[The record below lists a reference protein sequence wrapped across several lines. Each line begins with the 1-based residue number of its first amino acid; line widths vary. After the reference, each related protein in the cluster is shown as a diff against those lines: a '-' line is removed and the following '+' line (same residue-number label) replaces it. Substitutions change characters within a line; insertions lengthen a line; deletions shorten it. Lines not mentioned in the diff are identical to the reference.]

1 MKKIAMLL
9 VFSVLFISCNPA
21 NDKKVLKTANGRI
34 NSLLVVMKNSQ
45 WQGDLGNE
53 LRKILAEPVIAL
65 PQPESQFEVSQVP
78 LESFGSMFKAT
89 RNVLSVSLGDEN
101 SFTVNTNVYA
111 SPQKIITIIGKSEEE
126 LIDLIVTNN
135 KKIVSEFKTSDLAT
149 VQRNILKKYWDPTK
163 IKTFQEQGYS
173 IKIPRNYNFVDDTG
187 DFVWY
192 RYHIDGANSMEII
205 TYSYPIESENDENG
219 NAIVARRDS
228 IGKKYIPGEVKDS
241 HMITEEAFTPHIF
254 EVTLDG
260 KKAFETR
267 GKWEVKGMYMAG
279 PFLSYSVIDK
289 AKNRVVVVEGLTYA
303 PSVNKR
309 DYMFEI
315 EAILKTLKINQ

>member
-1 MKKIAMLL
+1 MKKIALF
-9 VFSVLFISCNPA
+9 VVFISLLIACNPA
-21 NDKKVLKTANGRI
+21 NDKKVLKEANGRI
-34 NSLLVVMKNSQ
+34 NSLLVVVKNSA

-53 LRKILAEPVIAL
+53 LRKILAEPVLAL

-78 LESFGSMFKAT
+78 FESFGSMFRAT
-89 RNVLSVSLGDEN
+89 RNVLSINLGDEN
-101 SFTVNTNVYA
+101 SFTISTDVYA
-111 SPQKIITIIGKSEEE
+111 SPQKIITITGKTDE
-126 LIDLIVTNN
+126 DLINLIKTNS
-135 KKIVSEFKTSDLAT
+135 KKIISEFKTSDLAT
-149 VQRNILKKYWDPTK
+149 VQRNILKKYWDPEN
-163 IKTFQEQGYS
+163 IKTFKKQGYS
-173 IKIPRNYNFVDDTG
+173 IKIPRNYNLVDDTG

-205 TYSYPIESENDENG
+205 TYSYPIENENDENG
-219 NAIVARRDS
+219 NAIVAHRDS
-228 IGKKYIPGEVKDS
+228 IGKKYIPGQVENS

-254 EVTLDG
+254 EVKIDG

-289 AKNRVVVVEGLTYA
+289 ANNRVVVVEGLTYA

-315 EAILKTLKINQ
+315 EAILKTLKIN

>member
-1 MKKIAMLL
+1 MKKLTLLIALII
-9 VFSVLFISCNPA
+9 LFIACNPA
-21 NDKKVLKTANGRI
+21 NDKKVLKEANGRI
-34 NSLLVVMKNSQ
+34 NSLLVVIKNSE

-78 LESFGSMFKAT
+78 IESFGSMFRAT
-89 RNVLSVSLGDEN
+89 RNVLIVNLGDK
-101 SFTVNTNVYA
+101 NTIGIESNVYA
-111 SPQKIITIIGKSEEE
+111 APQKIITITGTSEQE
-126 LIDLIVTNN
+126 LINLIKTNS
-135 KKIVSEFKTSDLAT
+135 KKIIAEYKSSDLKT
-149 VQRNILKKYWDPTK
+149 LQRNILKKYWDPST
-163 IKTFQEQGYS
+163 IKTFKEQGYS
-173 IKIPRNYNFVDDTG
+173 IKIPRNYNLVDDTG

-205 TYSYPIESENDENG
+205 TYSYAIENENDENG
-219 NAIVARRDS
+219 NAIVAHRDS
-228 IGKKYIPGEVKDS
+228 IGKKYIPGQVENS

-254 EVTLDG
+254 EVRLDN

-279 PFLSYSVIDK
+279 PFLSYSIIDK
-289 AKNRVVVVEGLTYA
+289 AKNRVIVVEGLTYA

-315 EAILKTLKINQ
+315 EAILKTIKINN

>member
-1 MKKIAMLL
+1 MKKITILL
-9 VFSVLFISCNPA
+9 VLTVLFISCNPA
-21 NDKKVLKTANGRI
+21 NDKKVLKQANGRI
-34 NSLLVVMKNSQ
+34 NSLLVVIKNSE
-45 WQGDLGNE
+45 WQGELGNE
-53 LRKILAEPVIAL
+53 LRKILAEPVLAL

-89 RNVLSVSLGDEN
+89 RNVLSISLGDEN
-101 SFTVNTNVYA
+101 SLIVSTDVYA
-111 SPQKIITIIGKSEEE
+111 SPQKIITVTGKTEEE
-126 LIDLIVTNN
+126 LINLIKTNN
-135 KKIVSEFKTSDLAT
+135 KKIVAEFKKSDLST
-149 VQRNILKKYWDPTK
+149 VQRNILKKFWDPKK
-163 IKTFQEQGYS
+163 IKTFEKQGYS
-173 IKIPRNYNFVDDTG
+173 IKIPRNYNLVDDTG
-187 DFVWY
+187 DFTWY

-205 TYSYPIESENDENG
+205 TYSYAIENENDENG
-219 NAIVARRDS
+219 NAIVAHRDS
-228 IGKKYIPGEVKDS
+228 IGKKHIPGQIDDS

-267 GKWEVKGMYMAG
+267 GKWEVKGMFMAG

-315 EAILKTLKINQ
+315 EAILKTLKIN

>member
-1 MKKIAMLL
+1 MKKITLF
-9 VFSVLFISCNPA
+9 VVFISLLIACNPA
-21 NDKKVLKTANGRI
+21 NDKKVLKEANGRI
-34 NSLLVVMKNSQ
+34 NSLLVVVKNSA

-53 LRKILAEPVIAL
+53 LRKILAEPVLAL

-78 LESFGSMFKAT
+78 FESFGSMFRAT
-89 RNVLSVSLGDEN
+89 RNVLSINLGDEN
-101 SFTVNTNVYA
+101 SFTISTDVYA
-111 SPQKIITIIGKSEEE
+111 SPQKIITITGKTDE
-126 LIDLIVTNN
+126 DLINLIKTNS
-135 KKIVSEFKTSDLAT
+135 KKIISEFKTSDLAT
-149 VQRNILKKYWDPTK
+149 VQRNILKKYWDPEN
-163 IKTFQEQGYS
+163 IKTFKEQGYS
-173 IKIPRNYNFVDDTG
+173 IKIPRNYNLVDDTG

-205 TYSYPIESENDENG
+205 TYSYPIENENDENG
-219 NAIVARRDS
+219 NAIVAHRDS
-228 IGKKYIPGEVKDS
+228 IGKKYIPGQIENS

-254 EVTLDG
+254 EVKIDG

-289 AKNRVVVVEGLTYA
+289 ANNRVVVVEGLTYA

-315 EAILKTLKINQ
+315 EAILKTLKIN

>member
-1 MKKIAMLL
+1 MKKITLFVVLISLL
-9 VFSVLFISCNPA
+9 IACNPA
-21 NDKKVLKTANGRI
+21 NDKKVLKAANGRI
-34 NSLLVVMKNSQ
+34 NSLLVVIKNSE

-53 LRKILAEPVIAL
+53 LRKILAEPVLAL

-78 LESFGSMFKAT
+78 LESFGSMFRAT
-89 RNVLSVSLGDEN
+89 RNVLSINLGDEN
-101 SFTVNTNVYA
+101 SFTITTNVYA
-111 SPQKIITIIGKSEEE
+111 APQKIVTITGKTDEDLIE
-126 LIDLIVTNN
+126 LIKTNS
-135 KKIVSEFKTSDLAT
+135 KKIVSEFKASDLVT
-149 VQRNILKKYWDPTK
+149 VQKNILKKYWDPTT
-163 IKTFQEQGYS
+163 IKTFKEQGYS
-173 IKIPRNYNFVDDTG
+173 IKIPRNYNLVDDTG
-187 DFVWY
+187 DFLWY
-192 RYHIDGANSMEII
+192 RYHINGANSMEII
-205 TYSYPIESENDENG
+205 TYSYPIENEDDENG
-219 NAIVARRDS
+219 NTIVAHRDS
-228 IGKKYIPGEVKDS
+228 IGKKYIPGQVEDS

-254 EVTLDG
+254 EVELAG

-315 EAILKTLKINQ
+315 EAILKTLKIN

>member
-1 MKKIAMLL
+1 MKKITLF
-9 VFSVLFISCNPA
+9 VVFISLLIACNPA
-21 NDKKVLKTANGRI
+21 NDKKVLKEANGRI
-34 NSLLVVMKNSQ
+34 NSLLVVVKNSA

-53 LRKILAEPVIAL
+53 LRKILAEPVLAL

-78 LESFGSMFKAT
+78 FESFGSMFRAT
-89 RNVLSVSLGDEN
+89 RNVLSINLGDEN
-101 SFTVNTNVYA
+101 SFTISTDVYA
-111 SPQKIITIIGKSEEE
+111 SPQKIINITGKTDE
-126 LIDLIVTNN
+126 DLINLIKTNS
-135 KKIVSEFKTSDLAT
+135 KKIISEFKTSDLAT
-149 VQRNILKKYWDPTK
+149 VQRNILKKYWDPEN
-163 IKTFQEQGYS
+163 IKTFKEQGYS
-173 IKIPRNYNFVDDTG
+173 IKIPRNYNLVDDTG

-205 TYSYPIESENDENG
+205 TYSYPIKNENDENG
-219 NAIVARRDS
+219 NAIVAHRDS
-228 IGKKYIPGEVKDS
+228 IGKKYIPGQIENS

-254 EVTLDG
+254 EVKIDG

-289 AKNRVVVVEGLTYA
+289 ANNRVVVVEGLTYA

-315 EAILKTLKINQ
+315 EAILKTLKIN

>member
-1 MKKIAMLL
+1 MKKIALF
-9 VFSVLFISCNPA
+9 VVFISLLIACNPA
-21 NDKKVLKTANGRI
+21 NDKKVLKEANGRI
-34 NSLLVVMKNSQ
+34 NSLLVVVKNSA

-53 LRKILAEPVIAL
+53 LRKILAEPVLAL

-78 LESFGSMFKAT
+78 FESFGSMFRAT
-89 RNVLSVSLGDEN
+89 RNVLSINLGDEN
-101 SFTVNTNVYA
+101 SFTISTDVYA
-111 SPQKIITIIGKSEEE
+111 SPQKIITITGKTDE
-126 LIDLIVTNN
+126 DLINLIKTNS
-135 KKIVSEFKTSDLAT
+135 KKIISEFKTSDLAT
-149 VQRNILKKYWDPTK
+149 VQRNILKKYWDPEN
-163 IKTFQEQGYS
+163 IKTFKEQGYS
-173 IKIPRNYNFVDDTG
+173 IKIPRNYNLVDDTG

-205 TYSYPIESENDENG
+205 TYSYPIENENDENG
-219 NAIVARRDS
+219 NAIVAHRDS
-228 IGKKYIPGEVKDS
+228 IGKKYIPGQVENS

-254 EVTLDG
+254 EVKIDG

-289 AKNRVVVVEGLTYA
+289 ANNRVVVVEGLTYA

-315 EAILKTLKINQ
+315 EAILKTLKIN

>member
-1 MKKIAMLL
+1 MKKLTILL
-9 VFSVLFISCNPA
+9 ILTALIISCNSA
-21 NDKKVLKTANGRI
+21 NDKKVLKEANGRI
-34 NSLLVVMKNSQ
+34 NSLLVVIKNSE

-53 LRKILAEPVIAL
+53 LRKILAEPVLAL

-78 LESFGSMFKAT
+78 LESFGSMFRAS
-89 RNVLSVSLGDEN
+89 RNVLSINLGDEN

-111 SPQKIITIIGKSEEE
+111 APQKIITITAKTEEE
-126 LIDLIVTNN
+126 LIDVIKNN
-135 KKIVSEFKTSDLAT
+135 SKKIVKEFKDSDLIT
-149 VQRNILKKYWDPTK
+149 VQRNILKKFWDPST
-163 IKTFQEQGYS
+163 IKTFKEQGYS
-173 IKIPRNYNFVDDTG
+173 IKIPRNYNMVDDTG

-192 RYHIDGANSMEII
+192 RYHIDGANSMELI
-205 TYSYPIESENDENG
+205 TYSYPIESINDENG
-219 NAIVARRDS
+219 NNIVTRRDS
-228 IGKKYIPGEVKDS
+228 IGKKYIPGQIEDS

-254 EVTLDG
+254 EVNLDG

-289 AKNRVVVVEGLTYA
+289 SKNRVVVVEGLTYA

-315 EAILKTLKINQ
+315 EAILKTLKIN

>member
-1 MKKIAMLL
+1 MKKIALF
-9 VFSVLFISCNPA
+9 VVFISLLIACNPA
-21 NDKKVLKTANGRI
+21 NDKKVLKEANGRI
-34 NSLLVVMKNSQ
+34 NSLLVVVKNSA

-53 LRKILAEPVIAL
+53 LRKILAEPVLAL

-78 LESFGSMFKAT
+78 FESFGSMFRAT
-89 RNVLSVSLGDEN
+89 RNVLSINLGDEN
-101 SFTVNTNVYA
+101 SFSISTDVYA
-111 SPQKIITIIGKSEEE
+111 SPQKIITITGKTDE
-126 LIDLIVTNN
+126 DLINLIKTNS
-135 KKIVSEFKTSDLAT
+135 KKIISEFKTSDLAT
-149 VQRNILKKYWDPTK
+149 VQRNILKKYWDPEN
-163 IKTFQEQGYS
+163 IKTFKEQGYS
-173 IKIPRNYNFVDDTG
+173 IKIPKNYNLVDDTG

-205 TYSYPIESENDENG
+205 TYSYPIENENDENG
-219 NAIVARRDS
+219 NAIVAHRDS
-228 IGKKYIPGEVKDS
+228 IGKKYIPGQVENS

-254 EVTLDG
+254 EVKIDG

-289 AKNRVVVVEGLTYA
+289 ANNRVVVVEGLTYA

-315 EAILKTLKINQ
+315 EAILKTLKIN

>member
-1 MKKIAMLL
+1 MKKITLI
-9 VFSVLFISCNPA
+9 VVFISLLIACNPA
-21 NDKKVLKTANGRI
+21 NDKKVLKEANGRI
-34 NSLLVVMKNSQ
+34 NSLLVVIKNSE

-53 LRKILAEPVIAL
+53 LRKILAEPVLAL

-78 LESFGSMFKAT
+78 LESFGSMFRAT
-89 RNVLSVSLGDEN
+89 RNVLSINLGDEN
-101 SFTVNTNVYA
+101 SLTVSTNVYA
-111 SPQKIITIIGKSEEE
+111 APQKIITITGKTKEE
-126 LIDLIVTNN
+126 LIDLIKTNS
-135 KKIVSEFKTSDLAT
+135 KKIVTEFKTSDLAT
-149 VQRNILKKYWDPTK
+149 VQRNILKKFWDPTT
-163 IKTFQEQGYS
+163 IKTFKEQGYS
-173 IKIPRNYNFVDDTG
+173 IKIPRNYNMVDDTG

-205 TYSYPIESENDENG
+205 TYSYPIENENDENG
-219 NAIVARRDS
+219 NAIVAHRDS
-228 IGKKYIPGEVKDS
+228 IGKKHIPGQIEDS

-254 EVTLDG
+254 EVSLDG

-315 EAILKTLKINQ
+315 EAILKTLKIK